1 MKLDDWKKAPL
12 MALHRALE
20 LNEREIDEL
29 LQKQGGESWRRWQDA
44 RSPHDVRTIGGDF
57 GDELRYYADLAELAA
72 KRELIELAALMA
84 EFRQSDDPTVRA
96 VIAEARALEGR
107 L

>member
-12 MALHRALE
+12 LALHRALE
-20 LNEREIDEL
+20 LSEREIEESL
-29 LQKQGGESWRRWQDA
+29 RQCGGESWRRWQDA
-44 RSPHDVRTIGGDF
+44 RSPHDVRNVGGDF
-57 GDELRYYADLAELAA
+57 RDELRHYADLAELAT
-72 KRELIELAALMA
+72 KRELIELASLMA

-96 VIAEARALEGR
+96 FIAEARALEGR